1 MTIPALLRQW
11 TVDDYARMREAG
23 ILTEDDRVE
32 LIEGAIY
39 RMSPIGP
46 LHLAIVNRLN
56 RLLLSAVGDD
66 AIVSVQ
72 NSVRLNDDT
81 EVQPDIAV
89 LRPDPGDYEDALPH
103 AQDVLL
109 IIEVAD
115 TSIDYDRSVKLP
127 LYAQA
132 AIAEVW
138 IVDARQQT
146 VEQYTRPAAGQ
157 YTQVHTH
164 RRSGALRS
172 EALPQI
178 DIAVDRLFSSRS

>member
-1 MTIPALLRQW
+1 MAVPALLRQF

-46 LHLAIVNRLN
+46 LHMAIVNRLN
-56 RLLLSAVGDD
+56 RLLLPAAGDD

-72 NSVRLNDDT
+72 NSVRLSDDT

-89 LRPDPGDYEDALPH
+89 LRPHPGDYEETLPR

-115 TSIDYDRSVKLP
+115 TSLDYDRTVKLP

-132 AIAEVW
+132 AIVEVW
-138 IVDARQQT
+138 IIDARQQA
-146 VEQYTRPAAGQ
+146 VEQYTRPAEGQ
-157 YTQVHTH
+157 YTQVQTY
-164 RRSGALRS
+164 RSGSILRA
-172 EALPQI
+172 ETLPQI
-178 DIAVDRLFSSRS
+178 EIAVDRLFPSRP

>member
-1 MTIPALLRQW
+1 MAVPALLRQF

-46 LHLAIVNRLN
+46 LHMAIVNRLN
-56 RLLLSAVGDD
+56 RLLLPAAGDD

-72 NSVRLNDDT
+72 NSVRLSDDT

-89 LRPDPGDYEDALPH
+89 LRPHPGDYEETLPR

-115 TSIDYDRSVKLP
+115 TSLDYDRTVKLP

-132 AIAEVW
+132 AIVEVW
-138 IVDARQQT
+138 IIDARQQA
-146 VEQYTRPAAGQ
+146 VEQYTRPAEGQ
-157 YTQVHTH
+157 YTQVQTY
-164 RRSGALRS
+164 RSGSILRA
-172 EALPQI
+172 ETLPRI
-178 DIAVDRLFSSRS
+178 EIAVDRLFPSRP